1 MKFGIVVFPGSN
13 CDADCHH
20 VVTHVLGCEAVAL
33 WHKETSL
40 QGCDCVILPGGYSH
54 ADYLRCGAMAA
65 FSPIMTA
72 VKGHAAAGGLV
83 FGICNGF
90 QILTEAGLLPG
101 VLMRNTS
108 IRHICRDVTLRVNSN
123 QTRFTRL
130 FRAGE
135 VLTMPIAHNEGNY
148 FVERRQLVKLEEQ
161 GQILLRYCA
170 PDGELTEDANPN
182 GSLVAIAGIV
192 NEQGNV
198 CGMMPHP
205 ERCSEAIFGN
215 RDGKKMFESML

>member
-13 CDADCHH
+13 CDHDCHH
-20 VVTHVLGCEAVAL
+20 VVTDVVGCEAVYL

-40 QGCDCVILPGGYSH
+40 QGCDGVILPGGYSH

-72 VKGHAAAGGLV
+72 VKDHAAAGGLV
-83 FGICNGF
+83 LGICNGF
-90 QILTEAGLLPG
+90 QILTEVGLLPG
-101 VLMRNTS
+101 VLMRNKALQ
-108 IRHICRDVTLRVNSN
+108 HICRDVAIRVDNN
-123 QTRFTRL
+123 QTPFTRL
-130 FRAGE
+130 FRVGE
-135 VLTMPIAHNEGNY
+135 VLNIPIAHNEGNY
-148 FVERRQLVKLEEQ
+148 FIERRQLVKLEER
-161 GQILLRYCA
+161 GQIVFRYEG
-170 PDGELTEDANPN
+170 DNPN

-205 ERCSEAIFGN
+205 ERCSEEIFGN
-215 RDGKKMFESML
+215 HDGKKVFESML